1 MIDVCRYENTDKTAW
16 NEFIRNS
23 KNGTFLFE
31 RDYMDYHADRFADCS
46 LMFRDESGKLVAV
59 LPANLKDDAL
69 ISHGGLTFGGV
80 ISGNRMKTPQMLEI
94 FESLII
100 FARENSLKK
109 IVYKT
114 VPHIYHRHPS
124 EEDLYAL
131 FRNEARLIRR
141 DVSTTIRLRERLSLS
156 KGRKWTINQSRKN
169 RIEVHESADFET
181 FMRLEAG
188 VLAAKYNV
196 APVHTAA
203 EMQLLAERFPEN
215 IKLFGA
221 FADGEMLAGTIV
233 YASTSVA
240 HAQYMAAC
248 EAGKQAFAL
257 DAVLQFLITDYYAEK
272 LYFDFGISTE
282 QQGAYLN
289 VGLIDFKESWGG
301 RATVYDT
308 YEIVPT
314 KDFFNGRN

>member
-1 MIDVCRYENTDKTAW
+1 
-16 NEFIRNS
+16 
-23 KNGTFLFE
+23 
-31 RDYMDYHADRFADCS
+31 
-46 LMFRDESGKLVAV
+46 
-59 LPANLKDDAL
+59 
-69 ISHGGLTFGGV
+69 LTFGGV

-114 VPHIYHRHPS
+114 VPHIYHWHPS

-156 KGRKWTINQSRKN
+156 KGRKWTINQSRKT
-169 RIEVHESADFET
+169 ESKYT
-181 FMRLEAG
+181 RVLTSRLYAARSRSFGGEIQRRAG
-188 VLAAKYNV
+188 SHGGGDAV
-196 APVHTAA
+196 ACRTVS
-203 EMQLLAERFPEN
+203 EN

-257 DAVLQFLITDYYAEK
+257 DAVLQF
-272 LYFDFGISTE
+272 
-282 QQGAYLN
+282 
-289 VGLIDFKESWGG
+289 
-301 RATVYDT
+301 
-308 YEIVPT
+308 
-314 KDFFNGRN
+314 